1 MDDCLHQWDER
12 FHALVSKNMLKHPM
26 KPTLYET
33 PVLKYDY
40 KQWYS
45 NHIWLHK
52 QPLPLWLITSSY
64 AAFGVSE
71 FSTRLPSLIFS
82 LLAIYI
88 TFLLGKNFFSAKTGI
103 LAAFFMCINGLVLEL
118 GSGRIATD
126 HYELLFMV
134 FIEISILFAY
144 YNSLKKTLSL
154 AVLSGIFMG
163 CAVITKWLPCLVILP
178 IHYCFLKNTNSG
190 PKEMI
195 KQLGFSLL
203 ACILVSAPWQIYIL
217 YTYPLES
224 RWEYFHHWLHV
235 IEELEGRTDNGYLY
249 FIDKIR
255 MNYSEIVYLPL
266 LYFGYKLSK
275 PTFKNYNL
283 IALFI
288 WIFLPIIF
296 FSFVKTKMQGYIL
309 FVCPAL
315 FILTAAFFFE
325 LKENTSK
332 LKDRKGLAVLSWLV
346 LLAILV
352 LPIRYCYERTAFGLN
367 APACVN
373 YIAYYKAIQAMPEK
387 SIVLNVQHPVDFMF
401 YNNCTAYTIAHITEQ
416 EKDSLI
422 KTGFSLYVYN
432 TETNS
437 INPLK

>member
-1 MDDCLHQWDER
+1 
-12 FHALVSKNMLKHPM
+12 
-26 KPTLYET
+26 
-33 PVLKYDY
+33 
-40 KQWYS
+40 
-45 NHIWLHK
+45 
-52 QPLPLWLITSSY
+52 
-64 AAFGVSE
+64 
-71 FSTRLPSLIFS
+71 
-82 LLAIYI
+82 
-88 TFLLGKNFFSAKTGI
+88 
-103 LAAFFMCINGLVLEL
+103 
-118 GSGRIATD
+118 
-126 HYELLFMV
+126 
-134 FIEISILFAY
+134 
-144 YNSLKKTLSL
+144 
-154 AVLSGIFMG
+154 
-163 CAVITKWLPCLVILP
+163 
-178 IHYCFLKNTNSG
+178 
-190 PKEMI
+190 
-195 KQLGFSLL
+195 
-203 ACILVSAPWQIYIL
+203 
-217 YTYPLES
+217 
-224 RWEYFHHWLHV
+224 
-235 IEELEGRTDNGYLY
+235 
-249 FIDKIR
+249 
-255 MNYSEIVYLPL
+255 
-266 LYFGYKLSK
+266 
-275 PTFKNYNL
+275 
-283 IALFI
+283 
-288 WIFLPIIF
+288 
-296 FSFVKTKMQGYIL
+296 MQGYIL